1 MPISIRMLDERFST
15 LTPML
20 RTVSG
25 SSGSARLT
33 RLLTWTS
40 AVSGSVSMSKYTVS
54 VISPVAELVD
64 CM

>member
-1 MPISIRMLDERFST
+1 MLDERFST
-15 LTPML
+15 FTPPA
-20 RTVSG
+20 RTASG
-25 SSGSARLT
+25 SSGRARFT

-40 AVSGSVSMSKYTVS
+40 AVSGSVSIVKYTVS